1 MVVEEALMEHLAML
15 AEPVVPVVVVEHIQV
30 PVGQVLQDKEIMA
43 DLQVHHV
50 VPEPVVVARVA
61 LVEIHL
67 EQPEEM
73 RAMECS
79 IHFSLAEYL
88 LSI

>member
-15 AEPVVPVVVVEHIQV
+15 AEPVVLVVVVEHIQV
-30 PVGQVLQDKEIMA
+30 PAGQVLQDKEIMA

-50 VPEPVVVARVA
+50 APEPVVVARVA

-73 RAMECS
+73 RAMEYS
-79 IHFSLAEYL
+79 IHFSSAEYL